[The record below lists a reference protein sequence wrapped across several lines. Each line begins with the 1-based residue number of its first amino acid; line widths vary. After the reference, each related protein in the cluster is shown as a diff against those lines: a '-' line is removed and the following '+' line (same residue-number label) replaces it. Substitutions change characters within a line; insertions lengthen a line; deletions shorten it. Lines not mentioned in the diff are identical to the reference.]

1 MEYNIK
7 KIIIG
12 SRESKL
18 AKAHV
23 EIFKRKFNDKFKKNL
38 DIKLITK
45 FKTASDTRAI
55 FDTPT
60 RMDPDGPGWT
70 RTGLDK
76 PKQTQMDPD
85 GPLCLGP
92 HRK

>member
-23 EIFKRKFNDKFKKNL
+23 EIFKREFYDKFKKNL

-45 FKTASDTRAI
+45 FIKTSGDKFLSKNISDI
-55 FDTPT
+55 
-60 RMDPDGPGWT
+60 GN
-70 RTGLDK
+70 K
-76 PKQTQMDPD
+76 NKQFFF
-85 GPLCLGP
+85 GYVSVFI
-92 HRK
+92 

>member
-23 EIFKRKFNDKFKKNL
+23 EIFKREFYDKFKK
-38 DIKLITK
+38 KSRHR
-45 FKTASDTRAI
+45 ASNQIHKNIR
-55 FDTPT
+55 
-60 RMDPDGPGWT
+60 
-70 RTGLDK
+70 
-76 PKQTQMDPD
+76 
-85 GPLCLGP
+85 
-92 HRK
+92 